1 MSDADTAVIVD
12 RLTRI
17 EAGLQELRTSIAGDK
32 FNNKVGIVDI
42 IGTLHR
48 EVYGEDATKHI
59 GLKQKAENDDK
70 RIRSLENDRMKLFA
84 WVAGIGT
91 GMGAVG
97 AAIVKWIFK

>member
-12 RLTRI
+12 KITRL
-17 EAGLQELRTSIAGDK
+17 EAEVRELRTSIAGDK
-32 FNNKVGIVDI
+32 LNNKIGLVDVVY
-42 IGTLHR
+42 TTHR
-48 EVYGEDATKHI
+48 EVYGDEGTKHI